1 MFNVGAAEMLV
12 IALVALLVLGPDKLP
27 EAARTAGKMMKQ
39 VRDISQGFQA
49 EVRQAMNDVT
59 SFDGAPDGVHPG
71 AGPGPSLPPVAA
83 EPEESADVADDT
95 GGAQDD
101 HPVDDHPVDD
111 GDTTPSTTVR
121 SDGPGVSFS

>member
-59 SFDGAPDGVHPG
+59 SFDGAPEGVHPG
-71 AGPGPSLPPVAA
+71 AGPGPSLPPAVG
-83 EPEESADVADDT
+83 ERTDGDVGGDIGGDVGVESDRPAVGADDT
-95 GGAQDD
+95 
-101 HPVDDHPVDD
+101 
-111 GDTTPSTTVR
+111 TTTTTVR
-121 SDGPGVSFS
+121 SDGPGVSFN